1 MLFAD
6 PRFET
11 LVPGRPAPVVDG
23 LDLNLVSEVRACG
36 CTTDGCDRRI
46 SRARATLNLNC
57 GLVSDSGVLETLGV
71 LGVVG
76 ESSKLNRPSES
87 RV

>member
-6 PRFET
+6 PRFEP
-11 LVPGRPAPVVDG
+11 LVPGRLASVADG
-23 LDLNLVSEVRACG
+23 FDVTLVSEVRACG
-36 CTTDGCDRRI
+36 CTIEGGGRRI
-46 SRARATLNLNC
+46 SRARATLNVNC
-57 GLVSDSGVLETLGV
+57 GLVSDSGVLETFGV

-76 ESSKLNRPSES
+76 GSSKLNRPSES

>member
-1 MLFAD
+1 MVLAD
-6 PRFET
+6 PRFEP
-11 LVPGRPAPVVDG
+11 LVPGRPTSVAEG
-23 LDLNLVSEVRACG
+23 SDLTPVSEVRTCG

-46 SRARATLNLNC
+46 SSARATLNLNC

>member
-1 MLFAD
+1 MLLAD
-6 PRFET
+6 PRTEP
-11 LVPGRPAPVVDG
+11 LVSGRPASVGDG
-23 LDLNLVSEVRACG
+23 SDLTLVSEVRACG

-46 SRARATLNLNC
+46 SSARATLNLNW
-57 GLVSDSGVLETLGV
+57 GLFSDSGVLETLGV